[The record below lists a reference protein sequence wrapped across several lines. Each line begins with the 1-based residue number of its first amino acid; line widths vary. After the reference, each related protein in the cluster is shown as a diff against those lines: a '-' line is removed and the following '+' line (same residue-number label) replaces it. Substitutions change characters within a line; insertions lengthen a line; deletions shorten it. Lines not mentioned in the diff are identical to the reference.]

1 MTVYKIASS
10 MYPPKHAWDP
20 KKGIEQ
26 SKNCCSEIS
35 RLVRSNISKRE
46 AAAIAHASLHL
57 SFFLE
62 IGLLV

>member
-1 MTVYKIASS
+1 

-35 RLVRSNISKRE
+35 RLVRSNISKRD